1 MQNENGQNL
10 PLLDKPL
17 QLKAPQTRN
26 QKNLRK
32 IASATI
38 RPGGLSL
45 EIALKCKTKQSKKV
59 Q

>member
-26 QKNLRK
+26 
-32 IASATI
+32 
-38 RPGGLSL
+38 
-45 EIALKCKTKQSKKV
+45 TKKPP
-59 Q
+59 